1 MTECKI
7 PKFRVKVNSYIK
19 HVVISFQDEFIY
31 TKERLEVSFMK
42 FSNARFIGD
51 KLDDSSAELI
61 IRVLLQELVSCG
73 ALKSISDGMWSY
85 DSALCDS
92 LSYLFNTNLQ
102 YMKPHLVSTII
113 NESPEICF
121 PGATDFDDCLL

>member
-1 MTECKI
+1 MIERKI
-7 PKFRVKVNSYIK
+7 PRFHVKVNSYIK
-19 HVVISFQDEFIY
+19 HVVISFSDEFIY
-31 TKERLEVSFMK
+31 TKEKLEVSLLK

-61 IRVLLQELVSCG
+61 VRVLLQELVSCG
-73 ALKSISDGMWSY
+73 AIKAISDGVWSY
-85 DSALCDS
+85 DSSLCNS
-92 LSYLFNTNLQ
+92 LSHLFNTNFQ

-121 PGATDFDDCLL
+121 PRANDFYDFSS